1 MPKANRRAPQL
12 DSLLCF
18 SLYSTMLGINKVY
31 RQLLRDLDLTYSQYL
46 VMLVLWEK
54 DGQNVSEI
62 CQRLFLETT
71 TLTPLLKRLEAL
83 GFVARIR
90 DVHGERRVH
99 ITLTAEG
106 RRLKARALKVPGCIR
121 DAAQCSMSEL
131 VQLKRQLH
139 GLRERLAAA

>member
-71 TLTPLLKRLEAL
+71 TLTPLLKRLEARGL
-83 GFVARIR
+83 VSRKRSTA
-90 DVHGERRVH
+90 DERVV
-99 ITLTAEG
+99 IVSLTEEG
-106 RRLKARALKVPGCIR
+106 RKMQEAVVDFPGCLATAMGLSAGEIEDLR
-121 DAAQCSMSEL
+121 DRL
-131 VQLKRQLH
+131 
-139 GLRERLAAA
+139 LRVRENLG